1 MKKFQGSAFRTEVL
15 QAPLQTLGLSFLSLT
30 QLLSFYSASDII
42 VYYIQSIKIQ
52 IGLQNTKAF
61 FFFFPFFNLNRN
73 SVLFNGLP
81 AGQGIAL
88 GQVETKTRAPE

>member
-1 MKKFQGSAFRTEVL
+1 MEVL

-52 IGLQNTKAF
+52 IELQNTKA